1 MLSNEELQRY
11 SRHIVLEGVGEAGQN
26 ALKEAKVLV
35 IGAGGLGSPVAMYLA
50 AAGVGCIGLAD
61 ADAVDVSNL
70 QRQVLYT
77 TANVGKPK
85 VEMAKER
92 IVEQNPY
99 VNVITYPMRI
109 MPDNICDIVKEYDF
123 IVDCVDNFP
132 TKFLINDACVLE
144 KKPFCHAGV
153 VQFHGQVMTYVP
165 GQGPCYR
172 CIFEEIPPQ
181 GSVATCSEAGVLGAM
196 VGIIGS
202 LQALEVLK
210 YFTDAG
216 ELLTGKLLTVD
227 GLTMNMRK
235 VNFSKAREDCP
246 VCGKHPTIQSTEAS
260 DDRYM
265 EKEVCTLK

>member
-11 SRHIVLEGVGEAGQN
+11 SRHIVLEGVGEEGQN

-35 IGAGGLGSPVAMYLA
+35 IGAGGLGAPVTMYLA

-61 ADAVDVSNL
+61 ADVVDVSNL

-77 TANVGKPK
+77 TADVGKPK

-109 MPDNICDIVKEYDF
+109 MPDNLCDIVKEYDF

-165 GQGPCYR
+165 GLGPCYR

-210 YFTDAG
+210 YFTGAG

-235 VNFSKAREDCP
+235 VNFSKAREDCS
-246 VCGKHPTIQSTEAS
+246 VCGKHPTIQSIQAS